1 VFPVSYAV
9 LGITIYIT
17 QRMES
22 YSVNDN
28 MIMPAQHNADQAS
41 MLQVIVSFAL
51 SNPMTVTSDFLI
63 PKSDNGEQGI
73 IM

>member
-1 VFPVSYAV
+1 
-9 LGITIYIT
+9 
-17 QRMES
+17 
-22 YSVNDN
+22 
-28 MIMPAQHNADQAS
+28 MPAQHNADQAS